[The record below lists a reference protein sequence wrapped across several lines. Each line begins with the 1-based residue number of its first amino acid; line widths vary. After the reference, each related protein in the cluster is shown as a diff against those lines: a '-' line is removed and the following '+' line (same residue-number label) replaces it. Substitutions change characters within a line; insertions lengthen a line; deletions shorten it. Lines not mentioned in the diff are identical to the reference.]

1 MTEDLV
7 PVLIAGG
14 GTVGLA
20 AAVFLSGHHVPTLVV
35 EAQPGPSP
43 HPRATG
49 LSRRTME
56 MLRAEGL
63 EDAVDAVSIDMRA
76 GLGKIYARTLA
87 EAEFTATDPAGAAV
101 ATSRTDDSSP
111 ALVRGLCPQ
120 HRLDS
125 VLLPAARERSA
136 VVRYS
141 TRLESFT
148 QDDDGVRAVLSD
160 GSVVRADY
168 LIGADGARSDVRGLL
183 DIAVEGPGPLGT
195 PMISMLFRADLTP
208 YVGGRSFATCTIE
221 NPDVSGLLVTVDG
234 TGEWILHVPADDSD
248 GGFPDARCVGLIRA
262 AIGDPALDVEV
273 ISVLPWRPRGQLAE
287 RFRSGRVFLVGDA
300 AHTVP
305 PLGAFGLNTGVADAH
320 NLAWKIAAVHHGW
333 ADPGLLDSYEAER
346 RPVAATTLEQAVLR
360 LPDPRLHWENTPE
373 IITARR
379 RAGVLNAPVVHVGYR
394 YESTAVIGSNPTL
407 PSTEDI
413 SLVLDGTPGSRL
425 PHRWVPHDGGRAST
439 LDLVGRDLTVLTAD
453 EDWADAAHAAA
464 DALSIPLAVHRIPVT
479 DGDWTDGIGSR
490 PDGVVLVRPDHVIAW
505 RMIERPLDPRT
516 ALIDALSEIL
526 SLDGRA
532 MQPVT
537 GAG

>member
-1 MTEDLV
+1 MTEHRV
-7 PVLIAGG
+7 TVLIAGG

-20 AAVFLSGHHVPTLVV
+20 AAVFLSGYGVPTIVV

-63 EDAVDAVSIDMRA
+63 EDAVNAVSIDMRA
-76 GLGKIYARTLA
+76 GLGKVYTRTLA
-87 EAEFTATDPAGAAV
+87 EADFAATDPAAAV
-101 ATSRTDDSSP
+101 AAASRTDDSSP
-111 ALVRGLCPQ
+111 ALVRGTCPQ

-125 VLLPAARERSA
+125 VLLPAARERGA

-183 DIAVEGPGPLGT
+183 DIEVEGPGPLGT

-208 YVGGRSFATCTIE
+208 YTGGRSFATCTIE
-221 NPDVSGLLVTVDG
+221 NPDISGLLVTVDG

-248 GGFPDARCVGLIRA
+248 GGLPDARCVELIRA
-262 AIGDPALDVEV
+262 AVGDPGIDVEV

-320 NLAWKIAAVHHGW
+320 NLAWKIAAVHLGW

-346 RPVAATTLEQAVLR
+346 RPVAATTLAQAVLR
-360 LPDPRLHWENTPE
+360 LSDPRLHWENSPE
-373 IITARR
+373 IVAARQ
-379 RAGVLNAPVVHVGYR
+379 RAGVFNAPVVHVGYR
-394 YESTAVIGSNPTL
+394 YESTAVIGSNPAL

-425 PHRWVPHDGGRAST
+425 PHRWVPHDGDRAST

-464 DALSIPLAVHRIPVT
+464 DALAIPLTVHRIPVT
-479 DGDWTDGIGSR
+479 DSDWTGGIGLR
-490 PDGVVLVRPDHVIAW
+490 PDGVVLVRPDHVVAW
-505 RMIERPLDPRT
+505 RMIDRPLDPRI

-526 SLDGRA
+526 SLNGRA
-532 MQPVT
+532 MRPV
-537 GAG
+537 GSGR

>member
-1 MTEDLV
+1 MTEHRV

-20 AAVFLSGHHVPTLVV
+20 AAVFLSGHGIPTLVV

-63 EDAVDAVSIDMRA
+63 EDAVNAVSIDMRA
-76 GLGKIYARTLA
+76 GLGKVYARTLA
-87 EAEFTATDPAGAAV
+87 EADFAATDLAGTAA

-111 ALVRGLCPQ
+111 ALVRGTCPQ

-125 VLLPAARERSA
+125 VLLPAARERGA

-160 GSVVRADY
+160 GSLVRADY

-183 DIAVEGPGPLGT
+183 DIELEGPGPLGT

-208 YVGGRSFATCTIE
+208 YTGGRSFATCTIE

-234 TGEWILHVPADDSD
+234 SGEWILHVPADDSD
-248 GGFPDARCVGLIRA
+248 GGFPDARCVELIRA
-262 AIGDPALDVEV
+262 AVGDPGVEV
-273 ISVLPWRPRGQLAE
+273 EVVSVLPWRPRGQLAE

-333 ADPGLLDSYEAER
+333 AERGLLDSYEAER

-360 LPDPRLHWENTPE
+360 LPDPRLHWENSPE
-373 IITARR
+373 IVAARQ

-394 YESTAVIGSNPTL
+394 YESTAVIGSNPIL
-407 PSTEDI
+407 PSTENV

-425 PHRWVPHDGGRAST
+425 PHRWVSHDGERVST
-439 LDLVGRDLTVLTAD
+439 LDLVGKDLTVLTAD
-453 EDWADAAHAAA
+453 EDWADAADAAA
-464 DALSIPLAVHRIPVT
+464 DALAIPLTVQRIPVV
-479 DGDWTDGIGSR
+479 DSDWTGGIGLR
-490 PDGVVLVRPDHVIAW
+490 PDGAVLIRPDHVVAW
-505 RMIERPLDPRT
+505 RMIDQPLDPRT
-516 ALIDALSEIL
+516 VLIDALSEIL

-532 MQPVT
+532 LRPVA